1 MAPDAD
7 NASKSEEPGSTDLP
21 VAARSIQALLNRLG
35 YPGHKHT
42 GVVAR
47 FLGISTH
54 QAKRKLS
61 GVSNW
66 DVDEFAAL
74 CQHLGHSVVD
84 VLEAGES
91 PSRYVLGVVIQG
103 SERLPCRFWL
113 GDEVTAEKASGFVAE
128 RQADTWHVGKARDL
142 QGSTFREAHRV
153 LLEPENTIAKP
164 TVAVLD
170 DSIDGCDTLCEVLD
184 QLGFAASPFYTVN
197 SLLEASRDQ
206 SFDCYVLDWLLPGST
221 AAPALA
227 RIRELSKTAPITLY
241 TGKVMSG
248 EASLHGITDALQ
260 RFDVDYVA
268 KPAPAMIIAT
278 TLRRGLEPT

>member
-1 MAPDAD
+1 MTPDA
-7 NASKSEEPGSTDLP
+7 NEASNDGELASSDLP
-21 VAARSIQALLNRLG
+21 LAARSIKALLTRLG

-42 GVVAR
+42 GVVAG
-47 FLGISTH
+47 FLGVTTH

-61 GVSNW
+61 GISSW
-66 DVDEFAAL
+66 DVEEMAAL
-74 CQHLGHSVVD
+74 CQHLGYSIAD
-84 VLEAGES
+84 VLDAGAS
-91 PSRYVLGVVIQG
+91 SSRNVMGVVIQG
-103 SERLPCRFWL
+103 SERLPCTFWL
-113 GDEVTAEKASGFVAE
+113 GDEVTADKASGFVAE
-128 RQADTWHVGKARDL
+128 RQVDTWHVGKAKDL
-142 QGSTFREAHRV
+142 LGPTFREARRV
-153 LLEPENTIAKP
+153 VLEPGSVVVKP

-170 DSIDGCDTLCEVLD
+170 DSVDGCDTLCEVLD

-197 SLLEASRDQ
+197 TLLEALRDQ

-241 TGKVMSG
+241 TGKVVSG

-268 KPAPAMIIAT
+268 KPAPAAIIAT
-278 TLRRGLEPT
+278 TLKRGLGLL